1 MIAAVLPGS
10 DDPLPNDSGSRSN
23 SSGLKIKLES
33 RICNTCH
40 GLEEGDERMEE
51 IKEDCLFLLELGTRG
66 VSGMRKTQG
75 SSNLQHEIEEL
86 NFG

>member
-1 MIAAVLPGS
+1 MPK
-10 DDPLPNDSGSRSN
+10 DSGSKSN

-33 RICNTCH
+33 RICTACH

-51 IKEDCLFLLELGTRG
+51 IKDEYLFLLELGTRG

-75 SSNLQHEIEEL
+75 GSNLQHGNEEL